1 MALGEQVAS
10 LRRTIHRLVGRRL
23 AGSTSLPMLQLQVL
37 AAVGHEEVRSQAE
50 VADRLLVDAPAVS
63 RAVDRLEAD
72 GLVRRVPGQDRRCVG
87 LELTAA
93 AERELAPLAEA
104 LEWLD
109 AEALRHLTPREFTEL
124 QRLMH
129 KVQAGLSRELD
140 RPRDSAS

>member
-10 LRRTIHRLVGRRL
+10 LRRTIHRLLWRRL
-23 AGSTSLPMLQLQVL
+23 AGSTSVPILQLQVL
-37 AAVGHEEVRSQAE
+37 AAVGHEEIRSQAE

-93 AERELAPLAEA
+93 AERELAPLEEA
-104 LEWLD
+104 LAWLD
-109 AEALRHLTPREFTEL
+109 GEALRHLTPREFEEL
-124 QRLMH
+124 QRLLH
-129 KVQAGLSRELD
+129 KVQSGLTGDLD
-140 RPRDSAS
+140 RPRDPAS